1 MSTQLWASSA
11 WMRRKTFHSSE
22 FLEYE
27 SMKTTSAFAP
37 ARSASSMRFRKS
49 VSMKLDVLVL
59 QREVVDAALGRSDPA
74 GHPAGLD
81 HLLHQRMHER
91 LVGFARD
98 PVGKGCF
105 IQFPLH
111 EVSLRVHGLSRPGAD
126 RAPEARRRQA
136 QAEIVRRALDHAVP
150 ALQADL
156 AVLEIGLAHHFVQR
170 IQHRH
175 VGGALRRDQVERSL
189 PQYMIFILALVRT
202 SIQAAGGIGSRVGRD
217 LRAEMVVRGRTTEV
231 E

>member
-37 ARSASSMRFRKS
+37 ARSASSMRFRKAFNSSS
-49 VSMKLDVLVL
+49 VKLDVLVL
-59 QREVVDAALGRSDPA
+59 QRKVVDTALGRRDPA

-81 HLLHQRMHER
+81 HLLHQRVHER

-98 PVGKGCF
+98 PAGKGFF

-111 EVSLRVHGLSRPGAD
+111 EVSLRIHRLSRS
-126 RAPEARRRQA
+126 E
-136 QAEIVRRALDHAVP
+136 EHTSE
-150 ALQADL
+150 LQSL
-156 AVLEIGLAHHFVQR
+156 AYLVCRLLLEKKKKKH
-170 IQHRH
+170 
-175 VGGALRRDQVERSL
+175 
-189 PQYMIFILALVRT
+189 QYM
-202 SIQAAGGIGSRVGRD
+202 
-217 LRAEMVVRGRTTEV
+217 
-231 E
+231 

>member
-59 QREVVDAALGRSDPA
+59 QGQVVDAALGRRDPA

-81 HLLHQRMHER
+81 HFLHQRVHER

-98 PVGKGCF
+98 PAGKGIF
-105 IQFPLH
+105 IQLPLH
-111 EVSLRVHGLSRPGAD
+111 EVSLGIHRLSRPGAD
-126 RAPEARRRQA
+126 SAPEERRRQA
-136 QAEIVRRALDHAVP
+136 KEQILCRALDHAGTE
-150 ALQADL
+150 LQAYLDVLDL
-156 AVLEIGLAHHFVQR
+156 DITHHF
-170 IQHRH
+170 
-175 VGGALRRDQVERSL
+175 
-189 PQYMIFILALVRT
+189 
-202 SIQAAGGIGSRVGRD
+202 
-217 LRAEMVVRGRTTEV
+217 
-231 E
+231 